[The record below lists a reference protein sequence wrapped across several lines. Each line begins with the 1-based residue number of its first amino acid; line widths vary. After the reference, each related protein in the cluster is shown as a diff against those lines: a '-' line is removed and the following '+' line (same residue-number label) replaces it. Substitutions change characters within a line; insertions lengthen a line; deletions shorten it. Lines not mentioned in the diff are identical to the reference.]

1 MYVSKLALDHFR
13 SWSNC
18 VLDFSPKINILLGSN
33 GLGKTNIVESLE
45 VISTGTSHRVS
56 SLMPL
61 IEINHNCA
69 TIRANVKDFNNT
81 FNSNTLDSSNDLD
94 ETTFEL
100 SINLKGANRAR
111 INGKKSLYMKDIVGL
126 VPCVSFTPRD
136 QNLIVSDPT
145 VRRTFIDQAG
155 ALLIPNYL
163 PILQEYN
170 HIAKQRSALLKS
182 LSNNYSPNSMN
193 NYNTVSDLEVWTAKF
208 IETGIILTKLRKQI
222 IELLNNVFSNIVK
235 HLSNSSNFAS
245 IEYNPSFS
253 EINFNENNFED
264 DFEDDFEENN
274 DNSIRLAI
282 SEHFQRI
289 YNGEVARG
297 YNLIGPHRDDFTIF
311 LNDYNAKEF
320 ASNGESWTLAL
331 ALKMALFKS
340 LEKKN
345 GKKPI
350 AILDDVFAQLDE
362 SRRNQI
368 LEFAKNQDQVFIT
381 VASLSDIPKDKSVL
395 ENSIIDVS
403 KIAKKQNEDDSKSLE
418 NNIDIS
424 HKILLENIVNSR
436 KNSVD
441 YVDNDYIENNQ
452 NKSTDLGDII

>member
-253 EINFNENNFED
+253 EIDFSENNFED
-264 DFEDDFEENN
+264 DFEESN
-274 DNSIRLAI
+274 DNSIRFAI

-297 YNLIGPHRDDFTIF
+297 YNLIGPHRDDFTIL

-345 GKKPI
+345 EKKPI
-350 AILDDVFAQLDE
+350 VILDDVFAQLDE
-362 SRRNQI
+362 SRRKQI

-403 KIAKKQNEDDSKSLE
+403 KIAKNQNEDDSNSLE

-441 YVDNDYIENNQ
+441 YIENNQ
-452 NKSTDLGDII
+452 NKSTDLGDIR

>member
-13 SWSNC
+13 SWSSC
-18 VLDFSPKINILLGSN
+18 VFDFSPKINILLGSN

-94 ETTFEL
+94 ETTFDL

-253 EINFNENNFED
+253 EIDFSENNFED
-264 DFEDDFEENN
+264 DFEESN
-274 DNSIRLAI
+274 DNSIRFAI

-297 YNLIGPHRDDFTIF
+297 YNLIGPHRDDFTIL
-311 LNDYNAKEF
+311 LNNYNAKEF

-350 AILDDVFAQLDE
+350 VILDDVFAQLDE
-362 SRRNQI
+362 FRRKQI

-403 KIAKKQNEDDSKSLE
+403 KIAKNQNEDDSNSLE

-441 YVDNDYIENNQ
+441 YIENNQ
-452 NKSTDLGDII
+452 NKSTDLGDIR

>member
-13 SWSNC
+13 SWSSC

-170 HIAKQRSALLKS
+170 HIAKQRSALLKN

-253 EINFNENNFED
+253 EIDFSENN
-264 DFEDDFEENN
+264 FEDDFEENN
-274 DNSIRLAI
+274 DNSIRIAI

-297 YNLIGPHRDDFTIF
+297 YNLIGPHRDDFTIL

-350 AILDDVFAQLDE
+350 VILDDVFAQLDE
-362 SRRNQI
+362 SRRKQI

-403 KIAKKQNEDDSKSLE
+403 KIAKNQNEDDSNSLE

-441 YVDNDYIENNQ
+441 YIENNQ
-452 NKSTDLGDII
+452 NKSTDLGDIR

>member
-81 FNSNTLDSSNDLD
+81 FNSNTSDSSNDLD

-253 EINFNENNFED
+253 EIDFRENN
-264 DFEDDFEENN
+264 FEDDFEENN

-297 YNLIGPHRDDFTIF
+297 YNLIGPHRDDFTIL
-311 LNDYNAKEF
+311 LNNYNAKEF

-350 AILDDVFAQLDE
+350 VILDDVFAQLDE
-362 SRRNQI
+362 SRRKQI

-381 VASLSDIPKDKSVL
+381 VASLSDIPKDKSLL

-441 YVDNDYIENNQ
+441 YIENNQ
-452 NKSTDLGDII
+452 NKSTDLGDIR

>member
-253 EINFNENNFED
+253 EINFSENN
-264 DFEDDFEENN
+264 FEDDFEENN

-345 GKKPI
+345 EKKPI
-350 AILDDVFAQLDE
+350 VILDDVFAQLDE
-362 SRRNQI
+362 SRRKQI

-381 VASLSDIPKDKSVL
+381 VASLSDIPKDKSLL

-441 YVDNDYIENNQ
+441 YIENNQ
-452 NKSTDLGDII
+452 NKSTDLGDIR

>member
-13 SWSNC
+13 SWSSC
-18 VLDFSPKINILLGSN
+18 VFDFSPKINILLGSN

-69 TIRANVKDFNNT
+69 TIRANIKDFNNT

-253 EINFNENNFED
+253 EIDFSEN
-264 DFEDDFEENN
+264 DFEENN

-297 YNLIGPHRDDFTIF
+297 YNLIGPHRDDFTIL
-311 LNDYNAKEF
+311 LNNYNAKEF

-350 AILDDVFAQLDE
+350 VILDDVFAQLDE
-362 SRRNQI
+362 FRRKQI

-403 KIAKKQNEDDSKSLE
+403 KIAKDQNEDDSKSLE
-418 NNIDIS
+418 NNIDIN

-441 YVDNDYIENNQ
+441 YIENNQ
-452 NKSTDLGDII
+452 NKSTDLGDIR

>member
-69 TIRANVKDFNNT
+69 TIRANVKDLNNT

-253 EINFNENNFED
+253 EINFSENN
-264 DFEDDFEENN
+264 FEDDFEENN

-297 YNLIGPHRDDFTIF
+297 YNLIGPHRDDFTIL

-345 GKKPI
+345 EKKPI
-350 AILDDVFAQLDE
+350 VILDDVFAQLDE
-362 SRRNQI
+362 SRRKQI

-381 VASLSDIPKDKSVL
+381 VASLSDIPKDKSLL

-441 YVDNDYIENNQ
+441 YIENNQ
-452 NKSTDLGDII
+452 NKSTDLGDIR

>member
-253 EINFNENNFED
+253 EINFSENN
-264 DFEDDFEENN
+264 FEDDFEENN

-345 GKKPI
+345 EKKPI
-350 AILDDVFAQLDE
+350 VILDDVFAQLDE
-362 SRRNQI
+362 SRRKQI

-403 KIAKKQNEDDSKSLE
+403 KIAKNQNEDDSKSLE

-441 YVDNDYIENNQ
+441 YIENNQ

>member
-13 SWSNC
+13 SWSSC
-18 VLDFSPKINILLGSN
+18 VLDFSPKMNVLVGSN

-56 SLMPL
+56 SLAPL

-81 FNSNTLDSSNDLD
+81 CNSNTLDGSDNLD

-111 INGKKSLYMKDIVGL
+111 INGKKSLYIKDIVGL
-126 VPCVSFTPRD
+126 IPCVSFTPRD

-155 ALLIPNYL
+155 TLLIPNYL
-163 PILQEYN
+163 QILQEYN
-170 HIAKQRSALLKS
+170 HIAKQRSALLKN

-235 HLSNSSNFAS
+235 QLSNSSNFAL

-253 EINFNENNFED
+253 EIDFSEN
-264 DFEDDFEENN
+264 DFEENN

-297 YNLIGPHRDDFTIF
+297 YNLIGPHRDDFTI
-311 LNDYNAKEF
+311 LINNYNAKEF

-350 AILDDVFAQLDE
+350 VILDDVFAQLDE
-362 SRRNQI
+362 FRRKQI

-403 KIAKKQNEDDSKSLE
+403 KIAKDQNEDDSKSLE
-418 NNIDIS
+418 NNIDIN

-436 KNSVD
+436 KNSADFVD
-441 YVDNDYIENNQ
+441 ENE
-452 NKSTDLGDII
+452 NKSKNLGDSR

>member
-13 SWSNC
+13 SWSSC
-18 VLDFSPKINILLGSN
+18 VLDFSPKMNVLVGSN
-33 GLGKTNIVESLE
+33 GLGKTNVVESLE

-56 SLMPL
+56 SLTPL

-69 TIRANVKDFNNT
+69 TIRANVKDFSNT
-81 FNSNTLDSSNDLD
+81 CNINTLDGSDNLDNLD

-253 EINFNENNFED
+253 EIDFSENNFED
-264 DFEDDFEENN
+264 DFEESN

-297 YNLIGPHRDDFTIF
+297 YNLIGPHRDDFTIL

-340 LEKKN
+340 LENKN

-350 AILDDVFAQLDE
+350 VILDDVFAQLDE
-362 SRRNQI
+362 FRRKQI

-403 KIAKKQNEDDSKSLE
+403 KIAKDQNEDDSKSLE
-418 NNIDIS
+418 NNIDIN

-441 YVDNDYIENNQ
+441 YIENNQ
-452 NKSTDLGDII
+452 NKSTDLGDIR

>member
-13 SWSNC
+13 SWSSC

-170 HIAKQRSALLKS
+170 HIAKQRSALLKN

-253 EINFNENNFED
+253 EIDFSENN
-264 DFEDDFEENN
+264 FEDDFEENN

-297 YNLIGPHRDDFTIF
+297 YNLIGPHRDDFTIL
-311 LNDYNAKEF
+311 LNNYNAKEF

-350 AILDDVFAQLDE
+350 VILDDVFAQLDE
-362 SRRNQI
+362 FRRKQI

-403 KIAKKQNEDDSKSLE
+403 KIAKYQNEDDSKSLE
-418 NNIDIS
+418 NNIDIN

-441 YVDNDYIENNQ
+441 YIENNQ
-452 NKSTDLGDII
+452 NKSTDLGDIR

>member
-253 EINFNENNFED
+253 EIDFSENNFED
-264 DFEDDFEENN
+264 DFEESN

-297 YNLIGPHRDDFTIF
+297 YNLIGPHRDDFTIL
-311 LNDYNAKEF
+311 LNNYNAKEF

-350 AILDDVFAQLDE
+350 VILDDVFAQLDE
-362 SRRNQI
+362 SRRKQI

-381 VASLSDIPKDKSVL
+381 VASLSDIPKDKSLL

-441 YVDNDYIENNQ
+441 YIENNQ
-452 NKSTDLGDII
+452 NKSTDLGDIR

>member
-13 SWSNC
+13 SWSSC
-18 VLDFSPKINILLGSN
+18 VLDFSPKMNVLVGSN
-33 GLGKTNIVESLE
+33 GLGKTNVVESLE

-56 SLMPL
+56 SLTPL

-69 TIRANVKDFNNT
+69 TIRANVKDFSNT
-81 FNSNTLDSSNDLD
+81 CNINTLDGSDNLDNLD

-235 HLSNSSNFAS
+235 HLSSSSNFAS

-253 EINFNENNFED
+253 EIDFSENNFED
-264 DFEDDFEENN
+264 DFEESN

-297 YNLIGPHRDDFTIF
+297 YNLIGPHRDDFTIL

-350 AILDDVFAQLDE
+350 VILDDVFAQLDE
-362 SRRNQI
+362 FRRKQI

-403 KIAKKQNEDDSKSLE
+403 KIAKDQNEDDSKSLE
-418 NNIDIS
+418 NNIDIN

-441 YVDNDYIENNQ
+441 YIENNQ
-452 NKSTDLGDII
+452 NKSTDLGDIR

>member
-13 SWSNC
+13 SWSSC
-18 VLDFSPKINILLGSN
+18 VFDFSPKINILLGSN

-253 EINFNENNFED
+253 EIDFSEN
-264 DFEDDFEENN
+264 DFEENN

-297 YNLIGPHRDDFTIF
+297 YNLIGPHRDDFTIL

-345 GKKPI
+345 EKKPI
-350 AILDDVFAQLDE
+350 VILDDVFAQLDE
-362 SRRNQI
+362 SRRKQI

-403 KIAKKQNEDDSKSLE
+403 KIAKNQNEDDSNSLE

-441 YVDNDYIENNQ
+441 YIENNQ
-452 NKSTDLGDII
+452 NKSTDLGDIR

>member
-13 SWSNC
+13 SWSSC

-170 HIAKQRSALLKS
+170 HIAKQRSALLKN

-253 EINFNENNFED
+253 EIDFSENN
-264 DFEDDFEENN
+264 FEDDFEENN
-274 DNSIRLAI
+274 DNSIRIAI

-297 YNLIGPHRDDFTIF
+297 YNLIGPHRDDFTIL
-311 LNDYNAKEF
+311 LNNYNAKEF

-345 GKKPI
+345 EKKPI
-350 AILDDVFAQLDE
+350 VILDDVFAQLDE
-362 SRRNQI
+362 FRRKQI

-403 KIAKKQNEDDSKSLE
+403 KIAKDQNEDDSKSLE
-418 NNIDIS
+418 NNIDIN

-441 YVDNDYIENNQ
+441 YIENNQ
-452 NKSTDLGDII
+452 NKSTDLGDIR

>member
-13 SWSNC
+13 SWSSC
-18 VLDFSPKINILLGSN
+18 VFDFSPKINILLGSN

-253 EINFNENNFED
+253 EIDFSEN
-264 DFEDDFEENN
+264 DFEENN

-297 YNLIGPHRDDFTIF
+297 YNLIGPHRDDFTIL
-311 LNDYNAKEF
+311 LNNYNAKEF

-350 AILDDVFAQLDE
+350 VILDDVFAQLDE
-362 SRRNQI
+362 FRRKQI

-395 ENSIIDVS
+395 EHSIIDVS
-403 KIAKKQNEDDSKSLE
+403 KIAKDQNEDDSKSLE
-418 NNIDIS
+418 NNIDIN

-441 YVDNDYIENNQ
+441 YIENNQ
-452 NKSTDLGDII
+452 NKSTDLGDIR

>member
-1 MYVSKLALDHFR
+1 
-13 SWSNC
+13 
-18 VLDFSPKINILLGSN
+18 
-33 GLGKTNIVESLE
+33 
-45 VISTGTSHRVS
+45 
-56 SLMPL
+56 
-61 IEINHNCA
+61 
-69 TIRANVKDFNNT
+69 
-81 FNSNTLDSSNDLD
+81 LDSSNDLD

-253 EINFNENNFED
+253 EIDFSEN
-264 DFEDDFEENN
+264 DFEENN

-297 YNLIGPHRDDFTIF
+297 YNLIGPHRDDFTIL
-311 LNDYNAKEF
+311 LNNYNAKEF

-350 AILDDVFAQLDE
+350 VILDDVFAQLDE
-362 SRRNQI
+362 FRRKQI

-403 KIAKKQNEDDSKSLE
+403 KIAKDQNEDDSKSLE
-418 NNIDIS
+418 NNIDIN

-441 YVDNDYIENNQ
+441 YIENNQ
-452 NKSTDLGDII
+452 NKSTDLGDIR

>member
-13 SWSNC
+13 SWSSC
-18 VLDFSPKINILLGSN
+18 VLDFSPKMNVLVGSN

-56 SLMPL
+56 SLAPL

-81 FNSNTLDSSNDLD
+81 CNSNTLDGSDNLDNLD

-111 INGKKSLYMKDIVGL
+111 INGKKSLYIKDIVGL
-126 VPCVSFTPRD
+126 IPCVSFTPRD

-155 ALLIPNYL
+155 TLLIPNYL
-163 PILQEYN
+163 QILQEYN
-170 HIAKQRSALLKS
+170 HIAKQRSALLKN

-208 IETGIILTKLRKQI
+208 IETGIILTKLRKKI

-235 HLSNSSNFAS
+235 QLSNSSNFAL

-253 EINFNENNFED
+253 EIDFSEN
-264 DFEDDFEENN
+264 DFEENN

-297 YNLIGPHRDDFTIF
+297 YNLIGPHRDDFTI
-311 LNDYNAKEF
+311 LINNYNAKEF

-350 AILDDVFAQLDE
+350 VILDDVFAQLDE
-362 SRRNQI
+362 SRRKQI

-403 KIAKKQNEDDSKSLE
+403 KIAKDQNEDDSKSLE
-418 NNIDIS
+418 NNIDIN

-436 KNSVD
+436 KNSADFVD
-441 YVDNDYIENNQ
+441 ENE
-452 NKSTDLGDII
+452 NKSKNLGDSR

>member
-81 FNSNTLDSSNDLD
+81 FNSNILDSSNDLD

-253 EINFNENNFED
+253 EIDFSENNFED
-264 DFEDDFEENN
+264 DFEESN

-297 YNLIGPHRDDFTIF
+297 YNLIGPHRDDFTIL
-311 LNDYNAKEF
+311 LNNYNAKEF

-350 AILDDVFAQLDE
+350 VILDDVFAQLDE
-362 SRRNQI
+362 SRRKQI

-403 KIAKKQNEDDSKSLE
+403 KIAKNQNEDDSKSLE

-441 YVDNDYIENNQ
+441 YIDNDYIENNQ
-452 NKSTDLGDII
+452 NKSTDLGDIR

>member
-1 MYVSKLALDHFR
+1 
-13 SWSNC
+13 
-18 VLDFSPKINILLGSN
+18 
-33 GLGKTNIVESLE
+33 
-45 VISTGTSHRVS
+45 
-56 SLMPL
+56 MPL

-253 EINFNENNFED
+253 EIDFSEN
-264 DFEDDFEENN
+264 DFEENN

-297 YNLIGPHRDDFTIF
+297 YNLIGPHRDDFTIL
-311 LNDYNAKEF
+311 LNNYNAKEF

-350 AILDDVFAQLDE
+350 VILDDVFAQLDE
-362 SRRNQI
+362 FRRKQI

-395 ENSIIDVS
+395 EHSIIDVS
-403 KIAKKQNEDDSKSLE
+403 KIAKDQNEDDSKSLE
-418 NNIDIS
+418 NNIDIN

-441 YVDNDYIENNQ
+441 YIENNQ
-452 NKSTDLGDII
+452 NKSTDLGDIR

>member
-13 SWSNC
+13 SWSSC

-170 HIAKQRSALLKS
+170 HIAKQRSALLKN

-208 IETGIILTKLRKQI
+208 IETGIIITKLRKQI

-253 EINFNENNFED
+253 EIDFSENN
-264 DFEDDFEENN
+264 FEDDFEENN
-274 DNSIRLAI
+274 DNSIRIAI

-297 YNLIGPHRDDFTIF
+297 YNLIGPHRDDFTIL

-350 AILDDVFAQLDE
+350 VILDDVFAQLDE
-362 SRRNQI
+362 SRRKQI

-403 KIAKKQNEDDSKSLE
+403 KIAKNQNEDDSNSLE

-441 YVDNDYIENNQ
+441 YIENNQ
-452 NKSTDLGDII
+452 NKSTDLGDIR

>member
-81 FNSNTLDSSNDLD
+81 LNSNTLDSSNDLD

-253 EINFNENNFED
+253 EINFSENN
-264 DFEDDFEENN
+264 FEDDFEENN

-289 YNGEVARG
+289 YTGEVARG

-350 AILDDVFAQLDE
+350 VILDDVFAQLDE
-362 SRRNQI
+362 SRRKQI

-403 KIAKKQNEDDSKSLE
+403 KIAKNQNEDDSKSLE

-441 YVDNDYIENNQ
+441 YIENNQ
-452 NKSTDLGDII
+452 NKSTDLGDIR

>member
-13 SWSNC
+13 SWSSC
-18 VLDFSPKINILLGSN
+18 VLDFSPKMNVLVGSN

-56 SLMPL
+56 SLAPL

-81 FNSNTLDSSNDLD
+81 CNSNTLDGSDNLD

-155 ALLIPNYL
+155 TLLIPNYL
-163 PILQEYN
+163 QILQEYN
-170 HIAKQRSALLKS
+170 HIAKQRSALLKN

-208 IETGIILTKLRKQI
+208 IETGIILTKLRKKI

-235 HLSNSSNFAS
+235 QLSNSSNFAL

-253 EINFNENNFED
+253 EIDFSEN
-264 DFEDDFEENN
+264 DFEENN

-297 YNLIGPHRDDFTIF
+297 YNLIGPHRDDFTI
-311 LNDYNAKEF
+311 LINNYNAKEF

-350 AILDDVFAQLDE
+350 VILDDVFAQLDE
-362 SRRNQI
+362 FRRKQI

-403 KIAKKQNEDDSKSLE
+403 KIAKDQNEDDSKSLE
-418 NNIDIS
+418 NNIDIN

-436 KNSVD
+436 KNSADFVD
-441 YVDNDYIENNQ
+441 ENE
-452 NKSTDLGDII
+452 NKSKNLGDSR

>member
-69 TIRANVKDFNNT
+69 TIRANVKDLNNT

-253 EINFNENNFED
+253 EINFSKNNFED
-264 DFEDDFEENN
+264 DFEESN

-297 YNLIGPHRDDFTIF
+297 YNLIGPHRDDFTIL

-345 GKKPI
+345 EKKPI
-350 AILDDVFAQLDE
+350 VILDDVFAQLDE
-362 SRRNQI
+362 SRRKQI

-381 VASLSDIPKDKSVL
+381 VASLSDIPKDKSLL

-441 YVDNDYIENNQ
+441 YIENNQ

>member
-13 SWSNC
+13 SWSSC
-18 VLDFSPKINILLGSN
+18 VLDFSPKINILLGLN

-253 EINFNENNFED
+253 EIDFSEN
-264 DFEDDFEENN
+264 DFEENN
-274 DNSIRLAI
+274 DNSIRIAI

-297 YNLIGPHRDDFTIF
+297 YNLIGPHRDDFTIL
-311 LNDYNAKEF
+311 LNNYNAKEF

-345 GKKPI
+345 EKKPI
-350 AILDDVFAQLDE
+350 VILDDVFAQLDE
-362 SRRNQI
+362 SRRKQI

-403 KIAKKQNEDDSKSLE
+403 KIAKNQNEDDSNSLE

-441 YVDNDYIENNQ
+441 YIENNQ
-452 NKSTDLGDII
+452 NKSTDLGDIR

>member
-56 SLMPL
+56 SLIPL

-253 EINFNENNFED
+253 EINFSENN
-264 DFEDDFEENN
+264 FEDDFEENN

-297 YNLIGPHRDDFTIF
+297 YNLIGPHRDDFTIL
-311 LNDYNAKEF
+311 LNNYNAKEF

-345 GKKPI
+345 EKKPI
-350 AILDDVFAQLDE
+350 VILDDVFAQLDE
-362 SRRNQI
+362 SRRKQI

-441 YVDNDYIENNQ
+441 YIENNQ
-452 NKSTDLGDII
+452 NKSTDLGDIR

>member
-81 FNSNTLDSSNDLD
+81 FNSNTLDSSNDLN

-253 EINFNENNFED
+253 EIDFRENN
-264 DFEDDFEENN
+264 FEDDFEENN

-297 YNLIGPHRDDFTIF
+297 YNLIGPHRDDFTIL
-311 LNDYNAKEF
+311 LNNYNAKEF

-350 AILDDVFAQLDE
+350 VILDDVFAQLDE
-362 SRRNQI
+362 SRRKQI

-381 VASLSDIPKDKSVL
+381 VASLSDIPKDKSLL

-441 YVDNDYIENNQ
+441 YIENNQ
-452 NKSTDLGDII
+452 NKSTDLGDAI

>member
-253 EINFNENNFED
+253 EINFSENN
-264 DFEDDFEENN
+264 FEDDFEENN

-297 YNLIGPHRDDFTIF
+297 YNLIGPHRDDFTIL
-311 LNDYNAKEF
+311 LNNYNAKEF

-350 AILDDVFAQLDE
+350 VILDDVFAQLDE
-362 SRRNQI
+362 SRRKQI

-381 VASLSDIPKDKSVL
+381 VASLSDIPKDKSLL

-403 KIAKKQNEDDSKSLE
+403 KIAKNQNEDDSKSLE

-441 YVDNDYIENNQ
+441 YIENNQ
-452 NKSTDLGDII
+452 NKSTDLGDIR

>member
-13 SWSNC
+13 SWSSC
-18 VLDFSPKINILLGSN
+18 VLDFSPKMNVLVGSN
-33 GLGKTNIVESLE
+33 GLGKTNVVESLE

-56 SLMPL
+56 SLTPL

-69 TIRANVKDFNNT
+69 TIRANVKDFSNT
-81 FNSNTLDSSNDLD
+81 CNINTLDGSDNLDNLD

-253 EINFNENNFED
+253 EIDFSENNFED
-264 DFEDDFEENN
+264 DFEESN

-297 YNLIGPHRDDFTIF
+297 YNLIGPHRDDFTIL

-350 AILDDVFAQLDE
+350 VILDDVFAQLDE
-362 SRRNQI
+362 FRRKQI

-403 KIAKKQNEDDSKSLE
+403 KIAKDQNEDDSKSLE
-418 NNIDIS
+418 NNIDIN

-441 YVDNDYIENNQ
+441 YIENNQ
-452 NKSTDLGDII
+452 NKSTDLGDIR

>member
-13 SWSNC
+13 SWSSC
-18 VLDFSPKINILLGSN
+18 VFDFSPKINILLGSN

-170 HIAKQRSALLKS
+170 HIAKQRSAILKS

-253 EINFNENNFED
+253 EIDFSEN
-264 DFEDDFEENN
+264 DFEENN

-297 YNLIGPHRDDFTIF
+297 YNLIGPHRDDFTIL
-311 LNDYNAKEF
+311 LNNYNAKEF

-350 AILDDVFAQLDE
+350 VILDDVFAQLDE
-362 SRRNQI
+362 FRRKQI

-395 ENSIIDVS
+395 EHSIIDVS
-403 KIAKKQNEDDSKSLE
+403 KIAKDQNEDDSKSLE
-418 NNIDIS
+418 NNIDIN

-441 YVDNDYIENNQ
+441 YIENNQ
-452 NKSTDLGDII
+452 NKSTDLGDIR

>member
-13 SWSNC
+13 SWSSC
-18 VLDFSPKINILLGSN
+18 VLDFSPKMNVLVGSN

-56 SLMPL
+56 SLAPL

-81 FNSNTLDSSNDLD
+81 CNSNTLDGSDNLD

-155 ALLIPNYL
+155 TLLIPNYL
-163 PILQEYN
+163 QILQEYN
-170 HIAKQRSALLKS
+170 HIAKQRSALLKN

-208 IETGIILTKLRKQI
+208 IETGIILTKLRKKI

-235 HLSNSSNFAS
+235 QLSNSSNFAL

-253 EINFNENNFED
+253 EIDFSEN
-264 DFEDDFEENN
+264 DFEENN

-297 YNLIGPHRDDFTIF
+297 YNLIGPHRDDFTI
-311 LNDYNAKEF
+311 LINNYNAKEF

-350 AILDDVFAQLDE
+350 VILDDVFAQLDE
-362 SRRNQI
+362 SRRKQI

-403 KIAKKQNEDDSKSLE
+403 KIAKNQNEDDSKSLE
-418 NNIDIS
+418 NNIDIN

-436 KNSVD
+436 KNSADFVD
-441 YVDNDYIENNQ
+441 ENE
-452 NKSTDLGDII
+452 NKSKNLGDSR

>member
-13 SWSNC
+13 SWSSC
-18 VLDFSPKINILLGSN
+18 VLDFSPKMNVLVGSN

-56 SLMPL
+56 SLAPL

-81 FNSNTLDSSNDLD
+81 CNSNTLYGSDNLD

-253 EINFNENNFED
+253 EIDFRENN
-264 DFEDDFEENN
+264 FEDDFEENN

-297 YNLIGPHRDDFTIF
+297 YNLIGPHRDDFTIL

-345 GKKPI
+345 EKKPI
-350 AILDDVFAQLDE
+350 VILDDVFAQLDE
-362 SRRNQI
+362 SRRKQI

-403 KIAKKQNEDDSKSLE
+403 KIAKNQNEDDSKSLE

-441 YVDNDYIENNQ
+441 YIENNQ
-452 NKSTDLGDII
+452 NKSTDLGDIR

>member
-170 HIAKQRSALLKS
+170 HIAKQRSALLKN

-193 NYNTVSDLEVWTAKF
+193 NYNAVSDLEVWTAKF
-208 IETGIILTKLRKQI
+208 IEAGIILTKLRKQI

-253 EINFNENNFED
+253 EIDFRENNFED

-350 AILDDVFAQLDE
+350 VILDDVFAQLDE
-362 SRRNQI
+362 SRRKQI

-381 VASLSDIPKDKSVL
+381 VASLSDIPKDKSLL

-441 YVDNDYIENNQ
+441 YIENNQ
-452 NKSTDLGDII
+452 NKSTDLGDIR

>member
-253 EINFNENNFED
+253 EINFSENN
-264 DFEDDFEENN
+264 FEDDFEENN

-297 YNLIGPHRDDFTIF
+297 YNLIGPHRDDFTIL
-311 LNDYNAKEF
+311 LNNYNAKEF

-331 ALKMALFKS
+331 ALKIALFKS

-350 AILDDVFAQLDE
+350 VILDDVFAQLDE
-362 SRRNQI
+362 SRRKQI

-403 KIAKKQNEDDSKSLE
+403 KIAKNQNEDDSKSLE

-441 YVDNDYIENNQ
+441 YIENNQ
-452 NKSTDLGDII
+452 NKSTDLGDIR

>member
-13 SWSNC
+13 SWSSC
-18 VLDFSPKINILLGSN
+18 VLDFSPKMNVLVGSN
-33 GLGKTNIVESLE
+33 GLGKTNVVESLE

-56 SLMPL
+56 SLTPL

-69 TIRANVKDFNNT
+69 TIRANVKDFSNT
-81 FNSNTLDSSNDLD
+81 CNINTLDGSDNLDNLD

-253 EINFNENNFED
+253 EIDFSENN
-264 DFEDDFEENN
+264 FEDDFEENN

-297 YNLIGPHRDDFTIF
+297 YNLIGPHRDDFTIL
-311 LNDYNAKEF
+311 LNNYNAKEF

-350 AILDDVFAQLDE
+350 VILDDVFAQLDE
-362 SRRNQI
+362 FRRKQI

-403 KIAKKQNEDDSKSLE
+403 KIAKDQNEDDSKSLE
-418 NNIDIS
+418 NNIDIN

-441 YVDNDYIENNQ
+441 YIENNQ
-452 NKSTDLGDII
+452 NKSTDLGDIR

>member
-13 SWSNC
+13 SWSSC
-18 VLDFSPKINILLGSN
+18 VLDFSPKMNVLVGSN
-33 GLGKTNIVESLE
+33 GLGKTNVVESLE

-56 SLMPL
+56 SLTPL

-69 TIRANVKDFNNT
+69 TIRANVKDFSNT
-81 FNSNTLDSSNDLD
+81 CNINTLDGSDNLDNLD

-170 HIAKQRSALLKS
+170 HISKQRSALLKS

-253 EINFNENNFED
+253 EIDFSENNFED
-264 DFEDDFEENN
+264 DFEESN

-297 YNLIGPHRDDFTIF
+297 YNLIGPHRDDFTIL

-350 AILDDVFAQLDE
+350 VILDDVFAQLDE
-362 SRRNQI
+362 FRRKQI

-403 KIAKKQNEDDSKSLE
+403 KIAKDQNEDDSKSLE
-418 NNIDIS
+418 NNIDIN

-441 YVDNDYIENNQ
+441 YIENNQ
-452 NKSTDLGDII
+452 NKSTDLGDIR

>member
-81 FNSNTLDSSNDLD
+81 FNRNTLDSSNDLD

-208 IETGIILTKLRKQI
+208 IEAGIILTKLRKQI

-253 EINFNENNFED
+253 EIDFSENN
-264 DFEDDFEENN
+264 FEDDFEENN

-297 YNLIGPHRDDFTIF
+297 YNLIGPHRDDFTIL
-311 LNDYNAKEF
+311 LNNYNAKEF

-350 AILDDVFAQLDE
+350 VILDDVFAQLDE
-362 SRRNQI
+362 SRRKQI

-381 VASLSDIPKDKSVL
+381 VASLSDIPKDKSLL

-403 KIAKKQNEDDSKSLE
+403 KIAKNQNEDDSKSLE

-441 YVDNDYIENNQ
+441 YIENNQ
-452 NKSTDLGDII
+452 NKSTDLGDIR